1 MLALHVRL
9 AGSLLLLSICLS
21 DAEAGGIAGT
31 KERVTFEGLVGRHER
46 DTIPDYDGFGWSG
59 SIYAI
64 GKGLYRDQQG
74 FHAVLKGKVAAANLD
89 GAGIISRD
97 DSSKFTFRSGHFA
110 AFGSV
115 SVQTTFKGY
124 QQGVVVGTLI
134 VTLPPADTPVQFD
147 KTFAH
152 IDRFTIEGISP
163 IAFDNLHVS
172 F

>member
-1 MLALHVRL
+1 MHRNSFVAISTLVFSISWAYPLH
-9 AGSLLLLSICLS
+9 
-21 DAEAGGIAGT
+21 AGGVPGT
-31 KERVTFEGLVGRHER
+31 KERITFEGVVGRHEMR
-46 DTIPDYDGFGWSG
+46 PPGDYDGFGWG
-59 SIYAI
+59 NIEAI
-64 GKGLYRDQQG
+64 GKGLYKDKPG
-74 FHAVLKGKVAAANLD
+74 FHAVLHGKAAAANLD
-89 GAGIISRD
+89 GFGLIARD

-124 QQGVVVGTLI
+124 LQGVVVGTLI

-152 IDRFTIEGISP
+152 IDKFTIEGISP
-163 IAFDNLHVS
+163 VAFDNLHVG

>member
-1 MLALHVRL
+1 MGDLRKLGA
-9 AGSLLLLSICLS
+9 LLLGLAAALPSG
-21 DAEAGGIAGT
+21 AHAGGIPGS
-31 KERVTFEGLVGRHER
+31 KERISFEGLVGRHESR
-46 DTIPDYDGFGWSG
+46 PIPDYDGLGWG
-59 SIYAI
+59 SIWAI
-64 GKGLYRDQQG
+64 GKGLYKDQQG
-74 FHAVLKGKVAAANLD
+74 FHAVLEGKVAAANLN

-124 QQGVVVGTLI
+124 QQGVVVGTLV
-134 VTLPPADTPVQFD
+134 VTLPPADTAVQFD

-152 IDRFTIEGISP
+152 IDRFTIEGLRP
-163 IAFDNLHVS
+163 IAFDNLHVG

>member
-1 MLALHVRL
+1 MRMLHVTL

-21 DAEAGGIAGT
+21 DAEAGGVPGT

-46 DTIPDYDGFGWSG
+46 DNIPDYDGFGWSG

-74 FHAVLKGKVAAANLD
+74 FHAVLHGKVAAANLD
-89 GAGIISRD
+89 GAAIIGRD
-97 DSSKFTFRSGHFA
+97 DGTKFSLRNGHFA

-124 QQGVVVGTLI
+124 LQGVVVGTLV

-152 IDRFTIEGISP
+152 IDKFTIEGISP